1 MAPSNVDSIYLRFT
15 SLGLSELV
23 AGDVKA
29 DDLIN
34 GNHGVLHNGATF
46 ATGIV
51 GQAFVFNGLDDFVE
65 APTIGLHK

>member
-1 MAPSNVDSIYLRFT
+1 
-15 SLGLSELV
+15 
-23 AGDVKA
+23 VKA